1 MKFGQF
7 IEYRKSNIF
16 LKNHAENEIGRLVP
30 NFLLFFK
37 KALYEVKASGL
48 SLVSMYFGCLQHS
61 MQWKQA
67 VENVGLLIKRFVNF
81 DFSEK
86 GLGIASPPHFMSD
99 FSRKLFLVLY
109 SIDWPNFIVW
119 LPLLLTISQLLLTI
133 LQY

>member
-61 MQWKQA
+61 MQ
-67 VENVGLLIKRFVNF
+67 
-81 DFSEK
+81 
-86 GLGIASPPHFMSD
+86 
-99 FSRKLFLVLY
+99 
-109 SIDWPNFIVW
+109 
-119 LPLLLTISQLLLTI
+119 
-133 LQY
+133 